1 MKKRICCIAMAAS
14 IFLCSCAANPEK
26 EVVVS
31 KNDGSFDA
39 NVVQSA
45 TSPTV
50 STEQEETVQNVKYD
64 KTFFS
69 TDGSVQF
76 TLDID
81 TNITA
86 DAMPVI
92 EVVPHYL
99 TGEDAQRVAELL
111 FPGEVFY
118 EAEPT
123 LTDIENQLTREELQ
137 EYIQLVTPYLD
148 KEKIVEIEPNY
159 AGREEEEI
167 ELLKT
172 LIEEATSAMERV
184 PEGWTHEL
192 TSWEMHPDFHYMYSP
207 ERIEEENLYASNDYN
222 EKIQITVK
230 IGQIPYCLTFSTR
243 NRDDFKIN
251 NIYLH
256 PTSSFPGEFPDK
268 IYSAML
274 HRTPEPTAEQVDAAA
289 AKAEELLNAMGFGEW
304 AVINAEV
311 EPHYSGVGYRINVH
325 AVPVFQGISVV
336 QVPQIGH
343 LNRNPNA
350 YASNYYHT
358 KAEFAFN
365 AYGELIDMTL
375 YSPVDIKQT
384 VNSNAAVLPMDEL
397 TERAISHLSLSDS
410 EQYGREQEWY
420 EQEYGEKIVC
430 NITLSEMEYGL
441 LRVKVPNTDESYYYV
456 PGILLFGGVEFRGET
471 TSNVYDLGYAEPG
484 AVLPMIALNAIDGS
498 IVELSQE

>member
-1 MKKRICCIAMAAS
+1 MKKRICCMAMATS
-14 IFLCSCAANPEK
+14 IFLCSCAANPAK
-26 EVVVS
+26 EVVTS
-31 KNDGSFDA
+31 KNDGSFDV

-45 TSPTV
+45 TSPTTTNSGEG
-50 STEQEETVQNVKYD
+50 STQNVKYNE
-64 KTFFS
+64 TFFN
-69 TDGSVQF
+69 TDGGVEF

-81 TNITA
+81 THITTC
-86 DAMPVI
+86 AMPVI

-99 TGEDAQRVAELL
+99 TGEDAQRVSELL

-123 LTDIENQLTREELQ
+123 LTEIENQLTREELQ
-137 EYIQLVTPYLD
+137 EYIQLVNPYLD
-148 KEKIVEIEPNY
+148 KEKIVDINPY
-159 AGREEEEI
+159 CAGREEDEI
-167 ELLKT
+167 ELLRSF
-172 LIEEATSAMERV
+172 IEGATRAMDRV
-184 PEGWTHEL
+184 PEGWTHEV
-192 TSWEMHPDFHYMYSP
+192 TSWKMYPDFHYMYSP

-222 EKIQITVK
+222 ESIQVTVK

-251 NIYLH
+251 NIYVHAL
-256 PTSSFPGEFPDK
+256 SNFPGDLPNK

-274 HRTPEPTAEQVDAAA
+274 CRTPEPTEEQVDAAA
-289 AKAEELLNAMGFGEW
+289 AKADELLNAMGLGEW
-304 AVINAEV
+304 RVVNAEA

-325 AVPVFQGISVV
+325 AVPVFRGIPVV

-343 LNRNPNA
+343 LNNNKNA

-397 TERAISHLSLSDS
+397 MERAISHLSLSDF
-410 EQYGREQEWY
+410 EQYGREMEWY

-430 NITLSEMEYGL
+430 NISLSEMEYGL

-456 PGILLFGGVEFRGET
+456 PGVLLFGGVEFRGET
-471 TSNVYDLGYAEPG
+471 TSNVYDLGYTEPG
-484 AVLPMIALNAIDGS
+484 AVLPMIALNAIDGT